1 MPRKKG
7 SLERVGAIA
16 SCSAPSS
23 VRLVSDDTGRTGLDG
38 ISHSSGI
45 FAKPLLRPCGR
56 STACIFRSAASPVT
70 GSRNSLARRMGIWI
84 PDRTHSFLAFGP
96 NLRVSVSA
104 STTTSRSRR
113 RFGLSLIGLNRTA
126 CILVSRNRHSSLTSA
141 CSTRSRNKTA
151 PAHSNTIAIR
161 VLSGD
166 VMCKGE

>member
-7 SLERVGAIA
+7 SPERVGAIA

-23 VRLVSDDTGRTGLDG
+23 VRRVSDDTCRTGLNG
-38 ISHSSGI
+38 ISHPSRI
-45 FAKPLLRPCGR
+45 FAKALLRPCGR
-56 STACIFRSAASPVT
+56 PTACIYSERGIT
-70 GSRNSLARRMGIWI
+70 RHWITNSLSRRMGIWI

-104 STTTSRSRR
+104 STTTSRSRC
-113 RFGLSLIGLNRTA
+113 RFGLNFAGLNRSS

-161 VLSGD
+161 VLSGH